1 MLEGQLLEATD
12 RAQASETANS
22 ELTRMKTRLEEELS
36 ETERALKE
44 GAEMHS
50 QVFFLIFFV

>member
-1 MLEGQLLEATD
+1 MLEGQLLESTD
-12 RAQASETANS
+12 RARASETANS
-22 ELTRMKTRLEEELS
+22 ELMRMKIRLEEELS

-50 QVFFLIFFV
+50 EVLIILSLL

>member
-12 RAQASETANS
+12 RAQASDNANS

-50 QVFFLIFFV
+50 QVLLF

>member
-1 MLEGQLLEATD
+1 MLEGQLVEATD

-50 QVFFLIFFV
+50 QVLLF